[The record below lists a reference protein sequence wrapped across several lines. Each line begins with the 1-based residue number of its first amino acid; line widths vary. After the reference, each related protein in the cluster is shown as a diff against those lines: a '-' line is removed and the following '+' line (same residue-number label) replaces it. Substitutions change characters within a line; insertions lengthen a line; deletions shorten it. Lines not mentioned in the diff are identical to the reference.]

1 MLKIIKLIFTLI
13 FGEFFR
19 VNIDT
24 IMNFISQIPS
34 IAWYA
39 VPFMIVITILV
50 FFHELGHYLTARW
63 NGVGVDVFSIG
74 FGPKLFGWHDSK
86 GTHWKICLIPLGGY
100 VKMHGDAD
108 ASSKP
113 DWEKIKSVKNKDTLH
128 ATKKPWQRML
138 IAAAGPIANFI
149 LTICLFVFLFSY
161 SGQKSTEPIIGEVT
175 VGSVAARDGLQV
187 GDRILSL
194 EKVEKSG
201 EVADPA
207 IKTFSDA
214 QVFTNK
220 HPGIPLLVKVLRGNQ
235 KLIFTLTPESKDVG
249 AGKPV
254 GVLGIAPT
262 IIPHTFSSAVPA
274 AFTFT
279 WDLSVRTV
287 KALGAMFTDREASK
301 QLGGLFSIAKV
312 AHDYAAKG
320 WIYLLEIM
328 AILSLN
334 LGILN
339 LFPVPVLDGGHVFL
353 YMIEIIR
360 GKPVSEK
367 VQDFAFKVGFV
378 LLIGLMLYAH
388 FNDIMKFNF
397 IGSLKNLFN

>member
-1 MLKIIKLIFTLI
+1 
-13 FGEFFR
+13 
-19 VNIDT
+19 
-24 IMNFISQIPS
+24 MNLMNLLASIPS
-34 IAWYA
+34 MALYL
-39 VPFMIVITILV
+39 VPFMVVITILV

-74 FGPKLFGWHDSK
+74 FGSKLFGWHDST
-86 GTHWKICLIPLGGY
+86 GTHWKVCLIPLGGY

-113 DWEKIKSVKNKDTLH
+113 DWEKIKNTANKDTLH

-138 IAAAGPIANFI
+138 IASAGPIANFI
-149 LTICLFVFLFSY
+149 LTIVLFIFLFSY
-161 SGQKSTEPIIGEVT
+161 SGQKSQEPIIGEVT
-175 VGSVAARDGLQV
+175 ADSVAAREGLQV

-194 EKVEKSG
+194 ERVEKTG
-201 EVADPA
+201 DVVDPT

-220 HPGIPLLVKVLRGNQ
+220 HPGIPLAVKVLRNGQ
-235 KLIFTLTPESKDVG
+235 ELTFTLTPESKDVG
-249 AGKPV
+249 TGKPV

-262 IIPHTFSSAVPA
+262 LIPHTVSSAIPA

-279 WDLSVRTV
+279 WDLSVKTV
-287 KALGAMFTDREASK
+287 KALGGMFTDREARK

-312 AHDYAAKG
+312 AHDYANKG
-320 WIYLLEIM
+320 WIYLIEIM
-328 AILSLN
+328 AVLSLN

-339 LFPVPVLDGGHVFL
+339 LFPVPVLDGGHVLL
-353 YMIEIIR
+353 YMIEAIR

-367 VQDFAFKVGFV
+367 IQDFAFKVGFV
-378 LLIGLMLYAH
+378 LLISLMIYAH
-388 FNDIMKFNF
+388 FNDIVKFNF